1 MNNVLQVARYIITK
15 MDEPIS
21 KNKLQDLVCWSQRLS
36 MAWDKVKLFNEDI
49 EITSNGP
56 ICKVLSDKYKDLT
69 LIDKNFLKDINIEGV
84 FNKDELVTMNVVIE
98 QRGDK

>member
-36 MAWDKVKLFNEDI
+36 MVWDKVKLFNEDI

-69 LIDKNFLKDINIEGV
+69 LIDKNFLKDINIEGI
-84 FNKDELVTMNVVIE
+84 FNEDELITMNVVIE

>member
-36 MAWDKVKLFNEDI
+36 MAQDKVKLFNEDI
-49 EITSNGP
+49 EITNDGP
-56 ICKVLSDKYKDLT
+56 ICRVLSDKYKDLT
-69 LIDKNFLKDINIEGV
+69 LIDKNFLKDINIESV
-84 FNKDELVTMNVVIE
+84 FNKDKLVTMNIVIE

>member
-1 MNNVLQVARYIITK
+1 
-15 MDEPIS
+15 
-21 KNKLQDLVCWSQRLS
+21 
-36 MAWDKVKLFNEDI
+36 MAWDEVKLFNEDI
-49 EITSNGP
+49 EITSDGP